1 MKDKLS
7 LKYSMEL
14 VATLIT
20 VVALLGVLQT
30 FIIGKHY
37 VIPTAIL
44 LMAVL
49 FGNLARF
56 GYRDRPWAKHLLFWI
71 GFMISSHTFFAL
83 FWAARPR
90 QILGGAFLP
99 VYGALFVVF
108 AFLAWQYARRNE
120 LFKAD
125 QPM

>member
-1 MKDKLS
+1 MKDRLS
-7 LKYSMEL
+7 LKYSLEG

-44 LMAVL
+44 FLAVL

-56 GYRDRPWAKHLLFWI
+56 GYRDEPWAKHMLFWI
-71 GFMISSHTFFAL
+71 AVMICVHTFFAL

-90 QILGGAFLP
+90 EIFGDVFLP
-99 VYGALFVVF
+99 VYGIVCVVF
-108 AFLAWQYARRNE
+108 GFLAWQYQKKNE
-120 LFKAD
+120 LLGGAGK
-125 QPM
+125 

>member
-7 LKYSMEL
+7 LKHSMEL

-30 FIIGKHY
+30 FVIGKHY

-56 GYRDRPWAKHLLFWI
+56 GYQGKLWARHILFWI
-71 GFMISSHTFFAL
+71 GFMICSHTFFAL

-90 QILGGAFLP
+90 QILGDAFMP
-99 VYGALFVVF
+99 VYGAIFVLF
-108 AFLAWQYARRNE
+108 AFLIWQYARKNE
-120 LFKAD
+120 LFGRR
-125 QPM
+125 

>member
-14 VATLIT
+14 VAALIT

-56 GYRDRPWAKHLLFWI
+56 GFKDKSWAKHVLFWL
-71 GFMISSHTFFAL
+71 GFMICSHTFFAL

-90 QILGGAFLP
+90 QILGSAFEP
-99 VYGALFVVF
+99 VYGALFIVF
-108 AFLAWQYARRNE
+108 GYLIWQYARKNA
-120 LFKAD
+120 LFGGR
-125 QPM
+125 